1 MSKRDYYE
9 ILGLERSASDND
21 IKTQYRKL
29 AMKYHPDRNEN
40 KEEAEA
46 KFKEISEAYAVL
58 GDPKQ
63 KAQYDQFGHQGA
75 PSGGWHTDFNMADI
89 FGGSDFFGGGD
100 PFSVFFGR
108 QRQRRGDDVKL
119 NLTISLEEVAN
130 GVEKQI
136 SYKQR
141 DRCSTCKGIGGTGST
156 CSTCKGMGKVRRQH
170 SPFTSVVEICYQC
183 KGKKIDIKTACKSC
197 KGNGRTECSK
207 TISLKI
213 PKGIKYGTVLT
224 IRGAGNLNDISLPR
238 GDFHCCI
245 HIQPHKIF
253 SREEEHLSCRCAI
266 NFYQACIGAKIKI
279 PTIYGK
285 QIELQIPPGTQFG
298 QMFRVSNQ
306 GLPRTNSISKGDL
319 IIKVEISV
327 PKNISKE
334 CKRLLKEFN
343 DLIS

>member
-9 ILGLERSASDND
+9 ILGLERSASESDV
-21 IKTQYRKL
+21 KAQYRKL
-29 AMKYHPDRNEN
+29 AMKYHPDRNKN
-40 KEEAEA
+40 KEEAET

-75 PSGGWHTDFNMADI
+75 PSGGWRTDFNMADI

-141 DRCSTCKGIGGTGST
+141 DRCSTCKGIGGTGAT
-156 CSTCKGMGKVRRQH
+156 CSTCNGMGKVKRQH
-170 SPFTSVVEICYQC
+170 SPFTSVVEVCHQC
-183 KGKKIDIKTACKSC
+183 QGKKVNIKTACKSC
-197 KGNGRTECSK
+197 KGSGRISNSK
-207 TISLKI
+207 VISLRI
-213 PKGIKYGTVLT
+213 PKGIEHGAVLT
-224 IRGAGNLNDISLPR
+224 MRGGGNLNDASLPR
-238 GDFHCCI
+238 GDFHCYI
-245 HIQPHKIF
+245 HIQSHKTF
-253 SREEEHLSCRCAI
+253 SREREHLACKRLI
-266 NFYQACIGAKIKI
+266 NFYQACVGAKVKI

-285 QIELQIPPGTQFG
+285 EIELQIPPGTQFG
-298 QMFRVSNQ
+298 QMFRIGGQ
-306 GLPRTNSISKGDL
+306 GLPRENSNSKGDL
-319 IIKVEISV
+319 IVKVEISV
-327 PKNISKE
+327 PKKISEKS
-334 CKRLLKEFN
+334 KNLLKEFN
-343 DLIS
+343 QSVS